1 MIAAFGASNASAAA
15 SASESAPP
23 EQATSTW
30 SPGSAAV
37 RLARTARLMAA
48 TAGCGPTPP
57 SVHWTRVSRARVSRA
72 RVSRIGCWRG
82 AVNTFQPQAGV
93 QQLFLRRQRLGRRPD
108 LVERGHTCLVDDRSY
123 EPRTLLVLLHL
134 QVDNEHA
141 ADSLLDP
148 ARGAAARAELGPDLR
163 D

>member
-57 SVHWTRVSRARVSRA
+57 SVHWTRVSR
-72 RVSRIGCWRG
+72 IGCWRG

-134 QVDNEHA
+134 QVDTEHA